1 MIRGSQNSC
10 FSGFPVETLLPYH
23 GEFMIEGEAVITQHL
38 REKLVAADDIDAAL
52 EESLTTTWDA
62 KVYSWDNSK
71 YPFNEWILNRI
82 RGMGYKLD
90 DLSNLHEAVPLNETY
105 KVTKQLCAD
114 TNLPEFRRMLNRFV
128 REVIVPQGK
137 LQLPVAVQ
145 RFMNV
150 RIMLPTTP
158 ELFFPF
164 HTGLLYGHGIASR
177 SIWMPFVDVT
187 ADEDRSRSMQI
198 LSIKKSR
205 ELIQYAI
212 DNRLNIDEMTE
223 VFGTESWQI
232 KAGPGSACF
241 FTQENIHGS
250 GRPNITGKTRVSMDF
265 RVAEG
270 IYGDYLGRKI
280 PAGYFHLIPD
290 TEAEE
295 EKLLSAQPDR
305 EKGFANGKPNIFYV
319 ANNTASTYGIPV
331 HLQRYMLVDYCK
343 KKNLEFDY
351 ELFDLEDMTH
361 LPTLRFLV
369 EKRVCNI
376 VMYSI
381 FALPEEEGYR
391 NELLETAVKRGSVI
405 HFVNE
410 DLQLTSAEDLKTI
423 KKYLEFSKYGKSR
436 LPIGLPLTASSK
448 LFFDKW
454 AGSLAQYGRR
464 LRK

>member
-1 MIRGSQNSC
+1 MTQHIR
-10 FSGFPVETLLPYH
+10 ETLL
-23 GEFMIEGEAVITQHL
+23 
-38 REKLVAADDIDAAL
+38 AANDIDAEL
-52 EESLTTTWDA
+52 EKSLTTVWDA
-62 KVYSWDNSK
+62 KVYAWDNSR
-71 YPFNEWILNRI
+71 YPFNEWILNRV
-82 RGMGYKLD
+82 REMGYKLD
-90 DLSNLHEAVPLNETY
+90 DLSYLHEAVPLKEVYT
-105 KVTKQLCAD
+105 VTKQLCAD

-128 REVIVPQGK
+128 REQVVTQGQ
-137 LQLPVAVQ
+137 LRLPVAVQ

-198 LSIKKSR
+198 VPIKKSR
-205 ELIQYAI
+205 ELMKYAI
-212 DNRLNIDEMTE
+212 EHRLSIEEMTE
-223 VFGTESWQI
+223 VWGKDSHQI

-250 GRPNITGKTRVSMDF
+250 GRPNVTGRTRVSMDF
-265 RVAEG
+265 RIAEG

-290 TEAEE
+290 TEEE
-295 EKLLSAQPDR
+295 EDALSAQPPR
-305 EKGFANGKPNIFYV
+305 NLANGKKNIFYV
-319 ANNTASTYGIPV
+319 ANNTASTYAIPV

-343 KKNLEFDY
+343 KKNIEFDY
-351 ELFDLEDMTH
+351 ELFDLEDMPH
-361 LPTLRFLV
+361 LPTLRHLV
-369 EKRVCNI
+369 EKRDCNV

-381 FALPEEEGYR
+381 FALPEDENDR
-391 NELLETAVKRGSVI
+391 NSLLEAAVKRAMVI

-410 DLQLTSAEDLKTI
+410 DLQLANADDLKTI

-436 LPIGLPLTASSK
+436 LPIGLPLSGLSK
-448 LFFDKW
+448 TFFDKW
-454 AGSLAQYGRR
+454 AASLAQYG
-464 LRK
+464 

>member
-1 MIRGSQNSC
+1 M
-10 FSGFPVETLLPYH
+10 
-23 GEFMIEGEAVITQHL
+23 TQHV
-38 REKLVAADDIDAAL
+38 REKLVDADDIDAAL
-52 EESLTTTWDA
+52 EESLTTVWDA

-71 YPFNEWILNRI
+71 YPFNEWILGRI

-90 DLSNLHEAVPLNETY
+90 DLSYLHDAVPLNEVYT
-105 KVTKQLCAD
+105 VTKQLCAD

-128 REVIVPQGK
+128 REVIVTQGK
-137 LQLPVAVQ
+137 LRLPVAVQ

-164 HTGLLYGHGIASR
+164 HTGLLYGHGVASR
-177 SIWMPFVDVT
+177 SMWLPFVDVT

-198 LSIKKSR
+198 LPIKKSR

-212 DNRLNIDEMTE
+212 DKRLSMEEMTE
-223 VFGTESWQI
+223 VFGKESFQI
-232 KAGPGSACF
+232 KAKPGSGCF

-250 GRPNITGKTRVSMDF
+250 GRPNVTGKTRVSMDF
-265 RVAEG
+265 RIAEG

-290 TEAEE
+290 TEEE
-295 EKLLSAQPDR
+295 EEMLAKQAPKTAS
-305 EKGFANGKPNIFYV
+305 FANGKNNIFYV

-343 KKNLEFDY
+343 KKNIEFNY
-351 ELFDLEDMTH
+351 ELFDLEDMVH
-361 LPTLRFLV
+361 LPTLRHLV
-369 EKRVCNI
+369 EQRECNI

-381 FALPEEEGYR
+381 FALPEEDAFR

-410 DLQLTSAEDLKTI
+410 DLQLTGADDLKTV

-436 LPIGLPLTASSK
+436 LPIGLPLTSSSK
-448 LFFDKW
+448 LYFDKW
-454 AGSLAQYGRR
+454 AGNLAQ
-464 LRK
+464 LQ

>member
-1 MIRGSQNSC
+1 
-10 FSGFPVETLLPYH
+10 
-23 GEFMIEGEAVITQHL
+23 
-38 REKLVAADDIDAAL
+38 
-52 EESLTTTWDA
+52 
-62 KVYSWDNSK
+62 
-71 YPFNEWILNRI
+71 
-82 RGMGYKLD
+82 
-90 DLSNLHEAVPLNETY
+90 
-105 KVTKQLCAD
+105 
-114 TNLPEFRRMLNRFV
+114 
-128 REVIVPQGK
+128 
-137 LQLPVAVQ
+137 
-145 RFMNV
+145 
-150 RIMLPTTP
+150 
-158 ELFFPF
+158 LFFPF

-205 ELIQYAI
+205 ELIQQAI
-212 DNRLNIDEMTE
+212 DKRLSMDEMTE
-223 VFGTESWQI
+223 LFGKESWQI

-250 GRPNITGKTRVSMDF
+250 GRPNTSGKTRVSMDF
-265 RVAEG
+265 RIAEG

-290 TEAEE
+290 TEEE
-295 EKLLSAQPDR
+295 EERLAAHPRRPDA
-305 EKGFANGKPNIFYV
+305 FFNGKNNIFYV

-361 LPTLRFLV
+361 LPTLRYLV
-369 EKRVCNI
+369 TQRECNI

-381 FALPEEEGYR
+381 FALPEDEAHR
-391 NELLETAVKRGSVI
+391 NELLEKAVKRGCII

-410 DLQLTSAEDLKTI
+410 DLQLADADDLVTI

-448 LFFDKW
+448 MFFDKW
-454 AGSLAQYGRR
+454 AGSLAQYG
-464 LRK
+464 

>member
-1 MIRGSQNSC
+1 M
-10 FSGFPVETLLPYH
+10 
-23 GEFMIEGEAVITQHL
+23 TQHL
-38 REKLVAADDIDAAL
+38 REKLVGADDIDAAL
-52 EESLTTTWDA
+52 EQSLTTTWDA
-62 KVYSWDNSK
+62 KVYAWDNSK

-90 DLSNLHEAVPLNETY
+90 DLSYLHEAVPLNETY

-177 SIWMPFVDVT
+177 SIWMPFCDVT
-187 ADEDRSRSMQI
+187 KDEDRSRSMQI

-212 DNRLNIDEMTE
+212 DNRLSMDEMTE
-223 VFGTESWQI
+223 FFGKESWQI

-250 GRPNITGKTRVSMDF
+250 GRPNTSGKTRVSMDF

-290 TEAEE
+290 TEEE
-295 EKLLSAQPDR
+295 EEDLIAAQPAR
-305 EKGFANGKPNIFYV
+305 EKAFANGKPNIFYV

-361 LPTLRFLV
+361 LPTLRYLV

-381 FALPEEEGYR
+381 FALPEEESYR

-410 DLQLTSAEDLKTI
+410 DLQLTSADDLKTI
-423 KKYLEFSKYGKSR
+423 KKYLDFSKYGKSR

-454 AGSLAQYGRR
+454 AGSLAQFG
-464 LRK
+464 

>member
-1 MIRGSQNSC
+1 MTEHI
-10 FSGFPVETLLPYH
+10 
-23 GEFMIEGEAVITQHL
+23 
-38 REKLVAADDIDAAL
+38 REKLVAANDIDAAL
-52 EESLTTTWDA
+52 EESLTTVWDA

-71 YPFNEWILNRI
+71 YPFNEWILDRI

-90 DLSNLHEAVPLNETY
+90 DLSYLHESVPLSEVY
-105 KVTKQLCAD
+105 IVTKQLCAD

-128 REVIVPQGK
+128 REQVVTQGK
-137 LQLPVAVQ
+137 LRLPVAVQ

-158 ELFFPF
+158 ELFFPY

-177 SIWMPFVDVT
+177 SMWLPFVDVT

-198 LSIKKSR
+198 IGIKRSR
-205 ELIQYAI
+205 ELIKYAI
-212 DNRLNIDEMTE
+212 DHRLSVQEMTE
-223 VFGTESWQI
+223 VFDKESWQI
-232 KAGPGSACF
+232 KAGPGSCCF

-250 GRPNITGKTRVSMDF
+250 GRPNTTGKTRVSMDF
-265 RVAEG
+265 RIAEG

-290 TEAEE
+290 TEEE
-295 EKLLSAQPDR
+295 EEMLAKRAPQASSFD
-305 EKGFANGKPNIFYV
+305 NGKRNIFYV

-331 HLQRYMLVDYCK
+331 HLQRYMLIDYCN

-361 LPTLRFLV
+361 LPTLRYLV
-369 EKRVCNI
+369 ENRECNI

-381 FALPEEEGYR
+381 FALPEDESYR
-391 NELLETAVKRGSVI
+391 NQLLETAAKRGTII

-410 DLQLTSAEDLKTI
+410 DLQLANADDLTTV
-423 KKYLEFSKYGKSR
+423 KKYLEFAKYGKSP
-436 LPIGLPLTASSK
+436 LPIGLPLTGASK

-454 AGSLAQYGRR
+454 AGSLAQID
-464 LRK
+464 